1 MEWLKTVKDSHGS
14 VELSSLS
21 LASSI
26 NNKGIYLINTQ
37 TEKKVNN
44 TTKNPDLILYTQ
56 QMSYKSASFFSF
68 QLSLETVL
76 KLQIPEEHDEGPQMR
91 SYSLE
96 DLRELQNK
104 LMLMSG
110 KGDQGQHE
118 VNHFAEVCFTLF
130 KDDW

>member
-1 MEWLKTVKDSHGS
+1 MKESHGS

-21 LASSI
+21 LASAI

-44 TTKNPDLILYTQ
+44 TIKNHGFILYMQ
-56 QMSYKSASFFSF
+56 QMSYSNKCLTRVLFSF
-68 QLSLETVL
+68 QLSLDTVL
-76 KLQIPEEHDEGPQMR
+76 KLQIPEEHNESPQMR

-118 VNHFAEVCFTLF
+118 VNHFAEVCFTF
-130 KDDW
+130 SKDDW

>member
-21 LASSI
+21 LASAI
-26 NNKGIYLINTQ
+26 NNKGIYLISAQ

-44 TTKNPDLILYTQ
+44 TKIMTPLCLCSTEVISKVC
-56 QMSYKSASFFSF
+56 FRFSI
-68 QLSLETVL
+68 QLNLDTVL
-76 KLQIPEEHDEGPQMR
+76 KLQISEEHDEGHQMR
-91 SYSLE
+91 CYSLE

-110 KGDQGQHE
+110 KGDQGQNE
-118 VNHFAEVCFTLF
+118 VDHFAEVY
-130 KDDW
+130 